1 MRRLV
6 LAVALLAAG
15 CSPIKL
21 DQAPVADY
29 PVQCEAQVYA
39 DPKVKDLLMKST
51 GSDTF
56 ARQHEDEL
64 KYAKVD
70 AAHRCAQQRGLTAPG
85 GGVER
90 PRVEH

>member
-1 MRRLV
+1 MRLQA

-15 CSPIKL
+15 CGPVRL

-29 PVQCEAQVYA
+29 PAQCEAQVYA
-39 DPKVKDLLMKST
+39 DPRVKDLLMKT
-51 GSDTF
+51 AGSDTF

-64 KYAKVD
+64 KFAKVD

-90 PRVEH
+90 SRVEH

>member
-1 MRRLV
+1 MRASPIL
-6 LAVALLAAG
+6 LLVALAG
-15 CSPIKL
+15 CAIHL
-21 DQAPVADY
+21 DQAPVADV
-29 PVQCEAQVYA
+29 PAQCEAQVYQ
-39 DPKVKDLLMKST
+39 DPLVKDLLMKSV

-70 AAHRCAQQRGLTAPG
+70 AAHRCMQRKGIAPAG

-90 PRVEH
+90 PRVDT

>member
-1 MRRLV
+1 MRGV
-6 LAVALLAAG
+6 AVAAVVLIAG
-15 CSPIKL
+15 CGPVTL

-29 PVQCEAQVYA
+29 PAQCEAQVYA
-39 DPKVKDLLMKST
+39 DPTVKDLLMKSA

-56 ARQHEDEL
+56 ARQHQDEL

-70 AAHRCAQQRGLTAPG
+70 AAHRCAQLKGLAPPG